1 MSSRSRTF
9 HRRILD
15 TALAYMNDDPVIL
28 LEGPRSVGKS
38 TLLRQIASAA
48 SGRILDLDDEATQR
62 ATESDP
68 SLMVGVE
75 GLVCID
81 EYQKVPRVLDAI
93 KAQLN
98 VRPEPGRFVLTG
110 SVRHEALPRGTQ
122 ALTGRLSRLSIRPLS
137 QGEIDGVHEEWLAA
151 FMLDPKRA
159 VERSG
164 SSTTNRADYIERMVL
179 GGFPGVLA
187 AASISARHRWIDNYL
202 GLSLKRDVIEVSN
215 IRQPDM
221 LPALINRIA
230 GQTGQMLNVD
240 KLARES
246 GLDKVTA
253 GRYLGLLED
262 IFLIYRLPAWG
273 TTLNARAGKLPKV
286 HMLDSAIAARM
297 LRLTPAKLAALDPTT
312 LSEFGHL
319 LETFVVGEL
328 LKQASWLD
336 GVNGLGHWR
345 THDGDEIDLIIE
357 RDDGGIAAFEV
368 KSARGVS
375 ASDVKAMA
383 RLRDRLG
390 ASFLGGVVFY
400 LGEYSYSVA
409 PGLFA
414 VPVDRLWTALS

>member
-1 MSSRSRTF
+1 
-9 HRRILD
+9 LD

-48 SGRILDLDDEATQR
+48 SGRILDLDDESTQR

-68 SLMVGVE
+68 SLMVGGE

-81 EYQKVPRVLDAI
+81 EYQKMPMVLDAI

-159 VERSG
+159 VECSG

-187 AASISARHRWIDNYL
+187 AASIPARHRWIDNYL
-202 GLSLKRDVIEVSN
+202 GLSLNRDVIEVSN

-286 HMLDSAIAARM
+286 HMLDSAIAARI